1 MAAIDWHEGVWQL
14 FNDHVDYARFEFGK
28 KTANKWLKEMAEI
41 DNRLRMYPE
50 SYTPEPLLKDRGIL
64 YRFCFLMK
72 RFKLIF
78 YYESES
84 DTVHIVDLWDTRQK
98 PITLVQ
104 RID

>member
-1 MAAIDWHEGVWQL
+1 MS
-14 FNDHVDYARFEFGK
+14 
-28 KTANKWLKEMAEI
+28 EI
-41 DNRLRMYPE
+41 DKRLRMYPE

-84 DTVHIVDLWDTRQK
+84 DTVHIVDLWDTKQK
-98 PITLVQ
+98 PITLIQ